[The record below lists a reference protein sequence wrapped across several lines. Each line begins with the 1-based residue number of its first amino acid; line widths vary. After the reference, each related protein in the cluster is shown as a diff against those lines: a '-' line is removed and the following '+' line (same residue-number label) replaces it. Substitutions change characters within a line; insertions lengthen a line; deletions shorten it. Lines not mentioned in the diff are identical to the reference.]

1 MDKFFELLPF
11 IIGAIYL
18 FGRKKKNVDVEVPT
32 NKPAAPRKSAETRR
46 IGRPNLPRM
55 KDKVPTLEDILR
67 ELSQETKS
75 VNPEI
80 TRPSPLK
87 EIPKNI
93 SKPVQTPSRERKVKK
108 IELIGEETDFL
119 DKNSDRKDFDLEKA
133 IIAQAILERKYF

>member
-18 FGRKKKNVDVEVPT
+18 FGRKKKNVAPEVPT
-32 NKPAAPRKSAETRR
+32 SEPNVPRKRTEPRR
-46 IGRPNLPRM
+46 LDEPNLPRT
-55 KDKVPTLEDILR
+55 KDRVPTLEDILR
-67 ELSQETKS
+67 ELSQEPKS

-80 TRPSPLK
+80 TRPNPVK

-108 IELIGEETDFL
+108 IELIDEDANFL
-119 DKNSDRKDFDLEKA
+119 DKNSDREDFDLEKA

>member
-18 FGRKKKNVDVEVPT
+18 FGRKKKNVAAEVPT
-32 NKPAAPRKSAETRR
+32 SKPTVPRKRAEPRR
-46 IGRPNLPRM
+46 LDEPNIPRT

-80 TRPSPLK
+80 ARPSPIK
-87 EIPKNI
+87 EISKNI

-108 IELIGEETDFL
+108 IEFMGEDTDFL

>member
-18 FGRKKKNVDVEVPT
+18 FGRKKKNVAAEVPT
-32 NKPAAPRKSAETRR
+32 SEPTVPRKRTEPRR
-46 IGRPNLPRM
+46 MDRQNLPRT

-67 ELSQETKS
+67 ELSQEPKS
-75 VNPEI
+75 VSPEI
-80 TRPSPLK
+80 ARPSPIK
-87 EIPKNI
+87 EISKNI

-108 IELIGEETDFL
+108 IELIGEDTDFL
-119 DKNSDRKDFDLEKA
+119 DNNSDKEDFDLEKA